1 MNPHF
6 VALQKPAEKPLP
18 MNSVLVR
25 LDELQPKVCAVVRR
39 IEAED
44 DSMDRLK
51 ALGICIGR
59 QVELVKRGD
68 PLIVRVYGSRLGISA
83 RLANRVLVEACTG
96 GCECADDA
104 KAGT

>member
-1 MNPHF
+1 MNPN
-6 VALQKPAEKPLP
+6 VGIIQQSAEQSRPITDI
-18 MNSVLVR
+18 LVR
-25 LDELQPKVCAVVRR
+25 LHELQPKVCAVVRR

-68 PLIVRVYGSRLGISA
+68 PLIVRVYGSRLGISS
-83 RLANRVLVEACTG
+83 RLANRVLVEPCTG
-96 GCECADDA
+96 GCAEPTVT
-104 KAGT
+104 GT

>member
-1 MNPHF
+1 MPESF
-6 VALQKPAEKPLP
+6 PVQKRGEAVLPLAGP
-18 MNSVLVR
+18 LVR

-51 ALGICIGR
+51 ALGICLGR

-68 PLIVRVYGSRLGISA
+68 PLIVRVYGSRLGISS
-83 RLANRVLVEACTG
+83 RLANRVLVEPCSRG
-96 GCECADDA
+96 YECADA
-104 KAGT
+104 AEAGT